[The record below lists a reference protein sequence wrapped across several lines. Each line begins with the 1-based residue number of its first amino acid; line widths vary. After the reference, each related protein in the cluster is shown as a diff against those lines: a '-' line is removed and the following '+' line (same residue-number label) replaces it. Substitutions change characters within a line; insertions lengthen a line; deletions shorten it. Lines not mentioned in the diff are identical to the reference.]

1 MIMDNRNIRTGRII
15 PLEGYC
21 DQPYIVKTDDGAWL
35 MTVTTGAGVEGAS
48 GQHVVSRRSF
58 DRGESWQDVL
68 DISPPDLPE
77 SSYSVLYKTKYGRIY
92 CFYNY
97 NADNLRAV
105 KADDPPYGGGLCC
118 RVDTQGHFGFKYSDD
133 HGKSWSDKYYDIP
146 QRRFE
151 VDRMN
156 PYGGEIL
163 FFWNV
168 GKPLELEN
176 EVYVPIYKIRA
187 FGEGFMRYSEGALLH
202 SDNIGSER
210 DPERL
215 NWETLPDGDI
225 GIRASHEVSV
235 ISEEHSFVPL
245 SDGSVFCVFRT
256 VSGHPWC
263 AYSRDKCHTFSQPE
277 LMRYANGRLM
287 KHPRAANFIWKLDNG
302 RYVYWFHNHGGQ
314 GYDDRNPAWLCG
326 ATEYPAEDGVRLA
339 FTQPVPV
346 LYDDDPMIRM
356 SYPDFVVEDG
366 EYYITETQKNVAR
379 VHHIDREL
387 IEGLFRQNENSGRMA
402 GDMSGAKSD
411 SKSELKSGAKSDEE
425 CKSPALPIAD
435 RMPRLKPFSVRD
447 NNSHDFHSIST
458 DYSFTLSF
466 SYEFG
471 DESEVLFSTLVGSC
485 GIELRWNADASR
497 LELLCGDGQY
507 LSCFWDDD
515 LLLCRRGR
523 HEIRI
528 VFDGGVK
535 AVYFVTDGIF
545 CDGGERRQFGF
556 TRFDRHMQSLN
567 GLTSPSIN
575 KLSDLVYIEEIAL
588 YE

>member
-48 GQHVVSRRSF
+48 GQHVVSKRSF
-58 DRGESWQDVL
+58 DRGESWQDEIDV
-68 DISPPDLPE
+68 SPADLPE

-105 KADDPPYGGGLCC
+105 KADDPPFGGGLCR

-133 HGKSWSDKYYDIP
+133 HGKSWSDKYYEIP

-151 VDRMN
+151 VDRLN

-168 GKPLELEN
+168 GKPLELDG

-215 NWETLPDGDI
+215 HWETLPDGDI
-225 GIRASHEVSV
+225 GIRAPHEISV

-277 LMRYANGRLM
+277 PMRYANGRLM

-314 GYDDRNPAWLCG
+314 GFDDRNPAWLCG

-387 IEGLFRQNENSGRMA
+387 IEGLFHQSGNSGRI
-402 GDMSGAKSD
+402 SGVTSSAKSTINNE
-411 SKSELKSGAKSDEE
+411 STG
-425 CKSPALPIAD
+425 LPIVD

-458 DYSFTLSF
+458 DYSFTLGF

-485 GIELRWNADASR
+485 GIELCWNAGMSR
-497 LELLCGDGQY
+497 LELLCGDG
-507 LSCFWDDD
+507 
-515 LLLCRRGR
+515 
-523 HEIRI
+523 
-528 VFDGGVK
+528 
-535 AVYFVTDGIF
+535 
-545 CDGGERRQFGF
+545 GEERQFGF

-567 GLTSPSIN
+567 GLTSPGVN
-575 KLSDLVYIEEIAL
+575 KLSDLVYIEGIAL